1 MSVKEEDVKYIA
13 KTDLGH
19 DHTVIALL
27 IVFFYVVM
35 REKPYFGIYN
45 EV

>member
-27 IVFFYVVM
+27 IVFFL
-35 REKPYFGIYN
+35 RCN
-45 EV
+45 ERKTLLRYL